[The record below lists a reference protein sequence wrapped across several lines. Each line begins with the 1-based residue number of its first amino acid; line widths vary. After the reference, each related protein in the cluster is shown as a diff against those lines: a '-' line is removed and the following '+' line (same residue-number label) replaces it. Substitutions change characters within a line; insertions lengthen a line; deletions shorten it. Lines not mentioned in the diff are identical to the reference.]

1 MKRGKIFCYIYIA
14 LMCMAFL
21 AFLPR
26 GTKKASA
33 TGDMVL
39 NLKFDGDLA
48 DSSGNAF
55 NGECTTGKIT
65 YEEGV
70 LGNCAVFDGRSYVEV
85 QDTDALDLKD
95 SFTISLWAYKEKM
108 KDDYV
113 PFVYKEEDQESWA
126 TPYSLYEH
134 WKNSPGIYL
143 HDGGAGSELDQF
155 YLDSGAIDIRKWFL
169 LTATYDGTEVR
180 LYHNNLL
187 TKRYSVTGVPGAT
200 TGNLYI
206 GMLEGSLYFK
216 GKMDDLRI
224 YSRALSANEVD
235 TRYNEGVESNPYFL
249 AQTNALV
256 AHYKFENDFKDA
268 TDFDNDAVKV
278 TGAGTIK
285 FVDAIN
291 GKGAKF
297 AKGSY
302 LEVEDDDSINFDE
315 GFSVTG
321 WVCVSKSDVA
331 MTVLNRLGASA
342 GETSNDPAYGFY
354 AYDNLCQ
361 FQYTPFIDNYTPENS
376 YNSFDSSLKNKWYHF
391 GVTFSGDEI
400 RWYKNGVLV
409 NKEEIDEIKIAHA
422 SGNLMIGS
430 DGEYFLEGTMDELKL
445 YNYPLSDDE
454 VKADANRKDSLSIS
468 RANLDMLKTLKE
480 KGTVKLTASR
490 NYIESG
496 SSMVL
501 SSGVTF
507 KSSNS
512 KIFKVSKD
520 GVITAIKKGSAKLTI
535 THGGISKTYTI
546 KIK

>member
-21 AFLPR
+21 AFLPQ

-48 DSSGNAF
+48 DSSGNSL
-55 NGECTTGKIT
+55 NGECTYGTIK
-65 YEEGV
+65 YEEGIF
-70 LGNCAVFDGRSYVEV
+70 GKSAIFDGKSYVEI

-95 SFTISLWAYKEKM
+95 NFTISLWVYKEKM
-108 KDDYV
+108 KPNDYV
-113 PFVYKEEDQESWA
+113 PFVGKDPDPEVWA
-126 TPYSLYEH
+126 NPYILYEH
-134 WKNSPGIYL
+134 WQNTPGIYL
-143 HDGGAGSELDQF
+143 HDNSGSELDQF
-155 YLDSGAIDIRKWFL
+155 LLSGDVVDIRKWFL
-169 LTATYDGTEVR
+169 LTATYDGSEVR
-180 LYHNNLL
+180 IYHDKIL
-187 TKRYSVTGVPGAT
+187 KKKISVTGVPSPT
-200 TGNLYI
+200 TGDLYI
-206 GMLEGSLYFK
+206 GMMEGSLYFK
-216 GKMDDLRI
+216 GKMDDLCI
-224 YSRALSANEVD
+224 YNRALSANEVV

-256 AHYKFENDFKDA
+256 AHYKFENDFNDA
-268 TDFDNDAVKV
+268 TNFDNDAEKV

-302 LEVEDDDSINFDE
+302 LEVKDNDSINFDE

-321 WVCVSKSDVA
+321 WVCVSKNDLA
-331 MTVLNRLGASA
+331 MAVLNRLGGST
-342 GETSNDPAYGFY
+342 GYVSNDTAYGFY
-354 AYDNLCQ
+354 AYDDLCQ
-361 FQYTPFIDNYTPENS
+361 FQYTPFLDSYTPENS
-376 YNSFDSSLKNKWYHF
+376 YYSFDSLLNKWYHF

-400 RWYKNGVLV
+400 RWYKNGKLV
-409 NKEEIDEIKIAHA
+409 NKEEIDEIKISHA
-422 SGNLMIGS
+422 GGDLMIGS
-430 DGEYFLEGTMDELKL
+430 DGEYFLEGSMDELKL
-445 YNYPLSDDE
+445 YNYSLSDDE
-454 VKADANRKDSLSIS
+454 VKSDFNRKDSLSIS
-468 RANLDMLKTLKE
+468 KANLDKLKTIKA
-480 KGTVKLTASR
+480 KGTVKLTTSR
-490 NYIESG
+490 KYIESG
-496 SSMVL
+496 NSMVL
-501 SSGVTF
+501 SSGVSY